1 MGRVNVSFKNN
12 DRDRK
17 LEDTVKSKHD
27 QSAFVKECIEF
38 YLENKNNSCTTKD
51 DISENANDIDNIE
64 WEF

>member
-1 MGRVNVSFKNN
+1 MGRINVSFKNN
-12 DRDRK
+12 DRDRN
-17 LEDTVKSKHD
+17 LESIVRTAHD

-38 YLENKNNSCTTKD
+38 YLENKNNSYTTKD